1 MSKVVAALPVKVSE
15 LEVVRKGQILQISHS
30 PLFNSFLEKQEK
42 PEKNYVF
49 MIFCSIFQ
57 DLHHS
62 IPRQK
67 LSI

>member
-42 PEKNYVF
+42 PEKKQCLYEF
-49 MIFCSIFQ
+49 FSIF
-57 DLHHS
+57 
-62 IPRQK
+62 
-67 LSI
+67 